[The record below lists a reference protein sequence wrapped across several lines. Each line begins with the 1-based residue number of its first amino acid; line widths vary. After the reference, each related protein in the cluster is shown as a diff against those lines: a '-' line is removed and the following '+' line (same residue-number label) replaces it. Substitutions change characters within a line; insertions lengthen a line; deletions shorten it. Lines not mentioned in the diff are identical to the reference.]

1 MLLTAV
7 WALQEVSPWDVS
19 GVEAAVQ
26 RVSSFWEWPV
36 REVTRPMFAALMG
49 RPVGRPLYESIVL
62 LDIDLTRA
70 RLQAAVGVLGGSLQE
85 KGAGPG
91 EGVVFRGWELAPEAR
106 SQGHGVMCVC
116 PGELAIGESELPNP

>member
-19 GVEAAVQ
+19 GVEAAVHG
-26 RVSSFWEWPV
+26 VSSFWEWPV

-49 RPVGRPLYESIVL
+49 RPVGPPLYESIVL

-70 RLQAAVGVLGGSLQE
+70 RLQAAVGVLGGVSRKKERALE
-85 KGAGPG
+85 K
-91 EGVVFRGWELAPEAR
+91 EWSSRGG
-106 SQGHGVMCVC
+106 S
-116 PGELAIGESELPNP
+116 

>member
-70 RLQAAVGVLGGSLQE
+70 CSWYSMALPERCTRREGRVRDNRNSRWSPGGQ
-85 KGAGPG
+85 
-91 EGVVFRGWELAPEAR
+91 
-106 SQGHGVMCVC
+106 
-116 PGELAIGESELPNP
+116 